1 MELRHLRSFVTVAE
15 ELHFG
20 RAAERLHMAQ
30 SPLSQQIQRLERQV
44 GVALFDRNRRK
55 VELTE
60 AGRAMLTHARE
71 ALAQADL
78 AANAARSAAAGSA
91 GTLTVGF
98 LASAAIELLP
108 RIVPPWQAVAPQA
121 KLELIEGTS
130 RDHLTALLE
139 HRLDVAFVRPVTAAP
154 GLVVETVWQ
163 EPVVA
168 ALHADSPLFA
178 KDALCLADLRDE
190 PFILFP
196 RASAPDFHDQLLGAC
211 RRQGFL
217 PHVTHECSA
226 MPTAVGLVAAG
237 LGVSLVPQTISRIM
251 LDNVVYRELDGV
263 KPVAKIAMVV
273 AAGKRRPLVA
283 SFAECARRSLQ
294 AD

>member
-20 RAAERLHMAQ
+20 RAAERLHIAQ

-108 RIVPPWQAVAPQA
+108 RIVPPWRAVAPQA
-121 KLELIEGTS
+121 KLELVEGAS

-139 HRLDVAFVRPVTAAP
+139 RRLDVAFVRPLTGAP
-154 GLVVETVWQ
+154 GLAVETVWQ

-168 ALHADSPLFA
+168 ALHAESPLA
-178 KDALCLADLRDE
+178 TKDALTLGDLRDE

-196 RASAPDFHDQLLGAC
+196 RASAPDFHDDLLGAC
-211 RRQGFL
+211 RREGYA
-217 PHVTHECSA
+217 PRVAHECSA
-226 MPTAVGLVAAG
+226 MPTAVALVAAG
-237 LGVSLVPQTISRIM
+237 LGISLVPQTISRIA
-251 LDNVVYRELDGV
+251 LPNVVYRSLDGIQ
-263 KPVAKIAMVV
+263 PVAKIAMV
-273 AAGKRRPLVA
+273 AASRKRRPLVA
-283 SFAECARRSLQ
+283 SFADCTRRAL
-294 AD
+294 AG